1 MSNDTVA
8 LCSVVND
15 PFVPGFI
22 CMERSLRR
30 TNPDWDFP
38 LFVFYE
44 DNICPLSAGSKQLI
58 EKYCDNVRFIGIDVE
73 SFAEVFEYA
82 RTVIGTPERLMP
94 AFFILEAFRM
104 KTFGRVICLDSDI
117 LIRGSLDELLITD
130 FPFSAVRA
138 ADGVTNEPRSFVNT
152 GLMVIG
158 EPLLRDFGL
167 CAAIQ
172 SVRDK
177 RPAPG
182 SGKADQAII
191 NMLFDNDSIGY
202 LPRRFNYTKRML
214 MIEAGALNDCD
225 AYEAFLT
232 ARDVRMFHYVGEKP
246 WNLKVRNAENGYG
259 AIEELW
265 TRELMSF
272 ADRDLLV
279 FLDDMRRSWFRR
291 YADAASSCAGK
302 NEDGGK
308 GGGGH
313 PRELFEK
320 QVAKRMGL

>member
-1 MSNDTVA
+1 MRNETVA

-38 LFVFYE
+38 LFVLYE
-44 DNICPLSAGSKQLI
+44 DNICPLSPKSQQLI
-58 EKYCDNVRFIGIDVE
+58 EKYCENVRFVCIDVE
-73 SFAEVFEYA
+73 SFAEVFAYA

-94 AFFILEAFRM
+94 AFFILEAFRF
-104 KTFGRVICLDSDI
+104 KTFNRVICLDSDI
-117 LIRGSLDELLITD
+117 LIRGSLAELLITD
-130 FPFSAVRA
+130 YPFSAVRA

-158 EPLLRDFGL
+158 QPLLQDFDL
-167 CAAIQ
+167 SAAIQ

-214 MIEAGALNDCD
+214 MIEAGALDDCD
-225 AYEAFLT
+225 ACDAFLS

-259 AIEELW
+259 AIEALW

-272 ADRDLLV
+272 AERDLLV
-279 FLDDMRRSWFRR
+279 VLDEMRRSWFRR
-291 YADAASSCAGK
+291 YADAASACAGK
-302 NEDGGK
+302 TEEAGK
-308 GGGGH
+308 GGSGH
-313 PRELFEK
+313 ARDLFEK

>member
-1 MSNDTVA
+1 MRNETVA

-38 LFVFYE
+38 LHVLYE
-44 DNICPLSAGSKQLI
+44 DNICPLSLESRQI
-58 EKYCDNVRFIGIDVE
+58 IDKYCENVRFVGIDVE
-73 SFAEVFEYA
+73 SYAEVFEYA

-94 AFFILEAFRM
+94 AFFILEAFRF
-104 KTFGRVICLDSDI
+104 KTFSRVICLDSDI
-117 LIRGSLDELLITD
+117 LIRGSLAELLITD
-130 FPFSAVRA
+130 YPFSAVRA

-158 EPLLRDFGL
+158 QPLLQDFDL
-167 CAAIQ
+167 SAAIQ

-177 RPAPG
+177 RPARG

-214 MIEAGALNDCD
+214 MIEAGALADCD
-225 AYEAFLT
+225 AYDAFLT

-246 WNLKVRNAENGYG
+246 WNLKVRHAENGYG
-259 AIEELW
+259 AIEALW

-272 ADRDLLV
+272 AERDLLV
-279 FLDDMRRSWFRR
+279 LLDDMRRSWFLR
-291 YADAASSCAGK
+291 YSQAVSSCA
-302 NEDGGK
+302 EVLVEGGK
-308 GGGGH
+308 SGSSN
-313 PRELFEK
+313 PRDLFEK

>member
-1 MSNDTVA
+1 MRSDTVA

-38 LFVFYE
+38 FFVLYE
-44 DNICPLSAGSKQLI
+44 DNICHLSPESRQLI
-58 EKYCDNVRFIGIDVE
+58 EKYCENVCFVCIDVE

-94 AFFILEAFRM
+94 AFFILEAFRL
-104 KTFGRVICLDSDI
+104 KAFSRVICFDSDI
-117 LIRGSLDELLITD
+117 LIRGSLAELLITD

-138 ADGVTNEPRSFVNT
+138 ADCVTNEPRSFVNT

-158 EPLLRDFGL
+158 QTLLQSFDL
-167 CAAIQ
+167 SAAVE
-172 SVRDK
+172 SVQDK

-214 MIEAGALNDCD
+214 MIEAGALADCD

-272 ADRDLLV
+272 AERDLLV
-279 FLDDMRRSWFRR
+279 FLDEMRRSWFRR
-291 YADAASSCAGK
+291 YADAVSSCVGRS
-302 NEDGGK
+302 EEGGK
-308 GGGGH
+308 GGSGN
-313 PRELFEK
+313 PRDLFEK